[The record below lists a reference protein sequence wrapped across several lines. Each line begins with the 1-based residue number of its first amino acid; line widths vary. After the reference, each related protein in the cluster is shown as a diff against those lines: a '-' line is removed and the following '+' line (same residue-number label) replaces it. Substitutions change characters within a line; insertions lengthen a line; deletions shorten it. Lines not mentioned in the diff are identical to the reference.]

1 MRDIQVSGWT
11 KRRKAKGHQYKR
23 VQDKK
28 AQVKRARYK
37 RSGSKKSNLGATLR
51 AMLVLLLI
59 D

>member
-28 AQVKRARYK
+28 AQGKRARYK
-37 RSGSKKSNLGATLR
+37 RSGSNLGATLR
-51 AMLVLLLI
+51 AMLVLLLV